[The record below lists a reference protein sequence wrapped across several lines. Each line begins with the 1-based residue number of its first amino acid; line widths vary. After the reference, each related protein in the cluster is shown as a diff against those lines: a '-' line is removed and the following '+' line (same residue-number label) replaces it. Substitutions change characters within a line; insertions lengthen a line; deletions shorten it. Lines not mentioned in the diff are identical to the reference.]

1 LSAVQKIHREWW
13 EWIFSTDDNSG
24 HPLKG
29 NHAVKKASTGEYL
42 LGGTLPNAGT
52 QRRRIKLPEGA
63 KVFVPVDNVLC
74 TETEGDS
81 KPLDTACAEPD
92 ADGAQGH
99 VSATLN
105 GNSLNVDRVRSHSF
119 SLNIRKRINGTRR
132 NRTGDPLGT
141 TDAAA
146 DGYYVMF
153 DVPPFPKER
162 NYHELKIVGRQIELI
177 YRIEP

>member
-1 LSAVQKIHREWW
+1 LSAVQKIHQEWW
-13 EWIFSTDDNSG
+13 DWIFSTNDNSS
-24 HPLKG
+24 HPLRG

-42 LGGTLPNAGT
+42 LAGALPNAGT
-52 QRRRIKLPEGA
+52 QRRRIKISEGA

-74 TETEGDS
+74 TEREGDP

-92 ADGAQGH
+92 TDGAQGR

-105 GNSLNVDRVRSHSF
+105 GNPLKVDRIKAHSF
-119 SLNIRKRINGTRR
+119 SLNIRKRINGTRKSK
-132 NRTGDPLGT
+132 TGDPLGT

-146 DGYYVMF
+146 DGYYVIF
-153 DVPPFPKER
+153 DVPSFPKEK
-162 NYHELKIVGRQIELI
+162 NYHELKITGRDIEVI